1 MISPGV
7 MTNDTQIEVPC
18 PRCGI
23 RVAIKI
29 KVRVAAITV
38 VTEAGDMG
46 LAVQFADA
54 YNIHTCPEE

>member
-1 MISPGV
+1 MISPDQ

-29 KVRVAAITV
+29 KVRAAYITN
-38 VTEAGDMG
+38 VTETSKG
-46 LAVQFADA
+46 LAVQFDDA
-54 YNIHTCPEE
+54 YNIHVCPE